1 MAVIINEFEV
11 VVDSPEEQPAQAAAP
26 AEQGPGAGPALTPQD
41 IRDVLRHQMER
52 RARLRAH

>member
-11 VVDSPEEQPAQAAAP
+11 VVDSPEEQPAQETAP
-26 AEQGPGAGPALTPQD
+26 AEQGPAPSLTPQD

>member
-11 VVDSPEEQPAQAAAP
+11 VVDSPEEQPAQEAAP
-26 AEQGPGAGPALTPQD
+26 AEQAPTPALTPQD
-41 IRDVLRHQMER
+41 LRDVLCHQMER